1 MVAQRADRLCKEKIS
16 AMFRNSSRGAAIFFV
31 LFFLT
36 LLSAAEPTTEMQVT
50 TRSAKARALFA
61 EGMAKMETL
70 HWDAALQSWR
80 KAAQSDP
87 QFALAHIFLTMLSR
101 DPLEQFAEREK
112 AFASAQGIS
121 REEQLIVDWIGKA
134 SQGQWIPAIQDMN
147 QAAAEFPQDKRLA
160 WLTGLWLEGQRQ
172 SSRAIPFFE
181 HAIQLDPK
189 FADPWNQ
196 VAYCYARTGNFD
208 KAFANMKIYAELLP
222 NESNPK
228 DSLAEISRM
237 AGRFEEAL
245 THYRA
250 SLKNDPTFIES
261 QLGLGDTYALMGDEA
276 QARTEYAI
284 AIRKAPNKAQA
295 TQWALQSAATYVRE
309 GNFAAADLAFRAV
322 AQLAHERD
330 LGGVEAEAYRMMSMY
345 QKDHDVAMELLKKA
359 DGAIS
364 EKHQMPKAVYEQE
377 LALIMRDWV
386 ARQVQ
391 KNALADAA
399 GILKQMEELVQYNS
413 GGKIESVYHGAAGL
427 LLVAQG
433 KYREAIAHL
442 EEDGQ
447 SPLSLKQLIAAYEKT
462 GDKEQSGR
470 LAQKLAAFYEPT
482 MEQAIVVPEFRKNM
496 VARQ

>member
-1 MVAQRADRLCKEKIS
+1 MLRSFSRVVA
-16 AMFRNSSRGAAIFFV
+16 V
-31 LFFLT
+31 FFL
-36 LLSAAEPTTEMQVT
+36 LFSMAMVSAAESTTEMQVT
-50 TRSAKARALFA
+50 TRSPKARTLFA

-80 KAAQSDP
+80 KATQADP
-87 QFALAHIFLTMLSR
+87 QFALGHIFLTMLSR
-101 DPLEQFAEREK
+101 DPLEQFAERDK
-112 AFASAQGIS
+112 AYASRQGIS

-147 QAAAEFPQDKRLA
+147 QAAVEFPQDKRLA

-181 HAIQLDPK
+181 RAIQLDPK

-237 AGRFEEAL
+237 AGRFEDAL
-245 THYRA
+245 AHYRA
-250 SLKNDPTFIES
+250 SLKNDPAFIES
-261 QLGLGDTYALMGDEA
+261 QLGLGDTYALMGDES
-276 QARTEYAI
+276 QARAEYAI

-309 GNFAAADLAFRAV
+309 GNWTAADLAFRAV

-330 LGGVEAEAYRMMSMY
+330 LGSLEAEAFRMMAMY
-345 QKDHDVAMELLKKA
+345 QKDHEAAMELLKKA

-377 LALIMRDWV
+377 LALIMRDWI
-386 ARQVQ
+386 ARLVQ
-391 KNALADAA
+391 KNALVDAD
-399 GILKQMEELVQYNS
+399 GILKQMAELAQYS
-413 GGKIESVYHGAAGL
+413 PGGKIESVFHGAAGI

-433 KYREAIAHL
+433 KYEEAISHL
-442 EEDGQ
+442 EENEQ
-447 SPLSLKQLIAAYEKT
+447 NPLSLKQLITAFEKT
-462 GDKEQSGR
+462 GNKEQASR
-470 LAQKLAAFYEPT
+470 AAQKLATFYEPT
-482 MEQAIVVPEFRKNM
+482 MEQAIVVPEFRKSI